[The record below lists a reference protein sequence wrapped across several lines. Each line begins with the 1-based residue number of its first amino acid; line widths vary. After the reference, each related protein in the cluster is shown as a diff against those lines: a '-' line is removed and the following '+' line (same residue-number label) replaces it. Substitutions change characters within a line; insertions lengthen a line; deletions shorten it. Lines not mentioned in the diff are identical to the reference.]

1 VLVVTT
7 FALDSEFAAWRRLR
21 PFRRIDGPIP
31 IYDTRIERVHLRV
44 VLTGIGSDAATAA
57 ADTIFREKPDL
68 CITSGL
74 AGGLSETLCVADV
87 VAADHVSGPTGAS
100 IPCDSPALNLA
111 LECGARRIHALYSAP
126 AIVITAEEKRQLSA
140 VGEAVDMESRTILG
154 ESQQRNIPAL
164 ALRAISDT
172 ATFDLPLDLNGVLI
186 PQGKIDRSRVLA
198 ALVRRPTALPGLV
211 RLGILG
217 YRAATALAVCLDG
230 FVVRLAADAPRTA
243 ADSPTESSDCR
254 IQSAEFKNKSEL

>member
-21 PFRRIDGPIP
+21 SFRPIDGLVPIYETRID
-31 IYDTRIERVHLRV
+31 TVHLRV

-57 ADTIFREKPDL
+57 AETIFREKPDL
-68 CITSGL
+68 CISSGL
-74 AGGLSETLCVADV
+74 AGGLSETLRVADV
-87 VAADHVSGPTGAS
+87 VAAEYVSGPTGAS
-100 IPCDSPALNLA
+100 IACDPSALELA
-111 LECGARRIHALYSAP
+111 LECGARRISALYSVP

-140 VGEAVDMESRTILG
+140 IGEAVDMESRTILG

-172 ATFDLPLDLNGVLI
+172 ATLDLPLDLNRALS
-186 PQGKIDRSRVLA
+186 PDGKIDRGRLLA
-198 ALVRRPTALPGLV
+198 AVVRRPKALPGLV

-217 YRAATALAVCLDG
+217 YRAAAALAVCLDAY
-230 FVVRLAADAPRTA
+230 VVRLAANPLRTTTHSRQRA
-243 ADSPTESSDCR
+243 RSTA
-254 IQSAEFKNKSEL
+254 